1 MPTTSSAVPDARRTA
16 PSTLWRHA
24 DFRRL
29 WFGQTASQLGDHASV
44 VILPLL
50 AVLTLHVDAGQLG
63 VLRAVG
69 QAPLLLLT
77 LFIGAWIDRW
87 RARKVMVLADL
98 GRAVALAGVAVVAL
112 AGGLG
117 LPALLMAA
125 FVVGTLSVFF
135 DVAYQAFIVRMLRR
149 DQLLPGNSAL
159 EGSRSAA
166 QIGGPAIGG
175 SLVSLLSAP
184 IAVSGNALLFVLS
197 FVSVAR
203 IRHREAVPE
212 HAGGSSRI
220 REGVRFV
227 LRHSSL
233 RAVCLASAAFQF
245 SFAAVMTAY
254 LIFLPRELHLAGGAV
269 GMVLAAAGPGAL
281 VGSLLAAHLPA
292 RFGYGVV
299 LAVAATIGNGVM
311 LFVPLVRAG
320 IAVTLPLLIGI
331 SFVFATFGQLVNVT
345 VMAIRQA
352 VTPDRM
358 QGRASATI
366 TFFGMGLTPLGSL
379 LGGFLA
385 GELGLRTAI
394 LVAAAGMMLSPL
406 LMIASPLVR
415 LGRYLPG
422 PADS

>member
-29 WFGQTASQLGDHASV
+29 WFGQTASQLGEHASV

-77 LFIGAWIDRW
+77 LFIGAWVDRW
-87 RARKVMVLADL
+87 AARTVMVLADL
-98 GRAVALAGVAVVAL
+98 GRAVTLAVVAL

-117 LPALLMAA
+117 MPALLMAA
-125 FVVGTLSVFF
+125 FVAGTLSVFF

-149 DQLLPGNSAL
+149 DQLLLGNSAL
-159 EGSRSAA
+159 EGRRSAA

-184 IAVSGNALLFVLS
+184 IAVSGTALLFVLS

-254 LIFLPRELHLAGGAV
+254 LIFLPRELHLSGGAV

-311 LFVPLVRAG
+311 LFVPLVRG
-320 IAVTLPLLIGI
+320 GAVTLPLLIGI

-415 LGRYLPG
+415 LGRYLPVS
-422 PADS
+422 ADS